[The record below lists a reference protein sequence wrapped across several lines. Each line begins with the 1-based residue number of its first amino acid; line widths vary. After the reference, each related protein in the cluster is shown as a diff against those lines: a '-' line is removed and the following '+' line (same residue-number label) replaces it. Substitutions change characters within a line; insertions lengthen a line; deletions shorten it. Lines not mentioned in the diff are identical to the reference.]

1 MKLGRTRV
9 ENVHLQNVL
18 AGVSVELEL
27 EGYGGDSSGA
37 GPYLELEGTAP
48 ASRVILS
55 HADGWREK
63 LPPPGLAPV
72 ITNVLSAAD
81 TVGREIISCL
91 GLMDELWWLLVLP
104 ASLFPS

>member
-1 MKLGRTRV
+1 M
-9 ENVHLQNVL
+9 
-18 AGVSVELEL
+18 ALEL

-104 ASLFPS
+104 ASPFPS